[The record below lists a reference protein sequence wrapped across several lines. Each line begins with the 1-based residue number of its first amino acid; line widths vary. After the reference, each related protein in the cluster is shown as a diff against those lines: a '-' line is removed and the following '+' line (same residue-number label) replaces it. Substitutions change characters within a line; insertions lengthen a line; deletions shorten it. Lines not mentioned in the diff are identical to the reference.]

1 MTFFEN
7 RVFVDLIS
15 YDVVIQRRMGLN
27 PITSILKRR
36 PCDGTGVCTE
46 KVI

>member
-7 RVFVDLIS
+7 RVFVDLVMMLS
-15 YDVVIQRRMGLN
+15 YQRRMGLN

-36 PCDGTGVCTE
+36 PCDSTGVCTE